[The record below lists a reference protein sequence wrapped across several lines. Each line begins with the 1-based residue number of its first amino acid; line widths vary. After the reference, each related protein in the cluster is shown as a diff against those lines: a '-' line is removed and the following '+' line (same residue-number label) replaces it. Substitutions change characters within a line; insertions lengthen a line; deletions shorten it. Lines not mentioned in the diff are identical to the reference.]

1 MLERRLRLWSGLV
14 VAAFVIPHLINHV
27 FGIASLGA
35 MDEARRYLNA
45 LWRNP
50 LGGTILY
57 GAFLVHF
64 VLGLVALYRRPHL
77 RMARWEAVQLILG
90 LLVWPLLLAHAIGTR
105 ATEQLLDV
113 NVNYAFVVAS
123 IWSSGLWIILKQ
135 SALLLV
141 VWGHLA
147 VGLHFWLRLK
157 PWYPKAVPVLYP
169 AAVLLPLL
177 ALLGFWRA
185 GFEVQALAADLAWIE
200 GVFAEYRASPAHL
213 RAIQGNLEPILLS
226 IMAGLVVL
234 TLIARLV
241 RHHYRS
247 AHGSYALSLPD
258 GHTLRGPVGQTIL
271 ETLGSAGVSHA
282 SVCGGR
288 GRCTTCRVSV
298 GAATEH
304 LHPPNE
310 TEERALARIGAPADI
325 RLACQTRP
333 RHDLRIT
340 PLLPPD
346 ASAVHGRLPGG
357 VHGREQDVAVLFA
370 DLRGSTRLG
379 EQRLPYDVLFVLNLF
394 FAEMT
399 AALNETNG
407 HYAQFNGDGLMA
419 LYGLEKGVGAGSREA
434 FAGAARMLARLD
446 SLNRALRGEL
456 SEPLRMGIGI
466 HAGEAI
472 VGTMGP
478 PHSPLLSAI
487 GDNINI
493 AARLESQTKEFGS
506 TLVVSEAVADLAGL
520 DTKDLE
526 RHHVTVKGRAAPI
539 PVLAIP
545 DAESLSALMREK
557 PATADSSV
565 VRPNPAQAPSGPGAP
580 AAP

>member
-1 MLERRLRLWSGLV
+1 MLERQLRLWSGLV
-14 VAAFVIPHLINHV
+14 IAAFVIPHLINHV
-27 FGIASLGA
+27 FGIASIEAMEGA
-35 MDEARRYLNA
+35 RPHINA
-45 LWRNP
+45 FWKTP
-50 LGGTILY
+50 VGGFLLY
-57 GAFLVHF
+57 GSFLIHF
-64 VLGLVALYRRPHL
+64 VLGLIALCQRSHL
-77 RMARWEAVQLILG
+77 RMARWEAIQLILG
-90 LLVWPLLLAHAIGTR
+90 LLVWPLLMLHVIGTR
-105 ATEQLLDV
+105 FSHQALEIEVT
-113 NVNYAFVVAS
+113 YAYVVLA
-123 IWSSGLWIILKQ
+123 IWSYGPWMIAKQ

-147 VGLHFWLRLK
+147 AGLHFWLRLK
-157 PWYPKAVPVLYP
+157 PWYPKAVPILYP
-169 AAVLLPLL
+169 LAVLLPLL

-185 GFEVQALAADLAWIE
+185 GLEAQALAADPAYAQA
-200 GVFAEYRASPAHL
+200 VFAEYLASPEHL
-213 RAIQGNLEPILLS
+213 RAILLNLEPILLAMM
-226 IMAGLVVL
+226 IALVTL
-234 TLIARLV
+234 TLIARVV
-241 RHHYRS
+241 RHYYRN
-247 AHGSYALSLPD
+247 ARGTYALSLPD
-258 GHTLRGPVGQTIL
+258 GRMLRGPVGQTIL
-271 ETLGSAGVSHA
+271 ETLKSGGVEHA

-298 GAATEH
+298 GEAAGH
-304 LHPPNE
+304 LPLPNE
-310 TEERALARIGAPADI
+310 TEQKALARIDASPDI

-357 VHGREQDVAVLFA
+357 VHGREQEVAVMFA

-379 EQRLPYDVLFVLNLF
+379 EQRMPYDVLFVLNLF

-399 AALNETNG
+399 AALRETGG

-419 LYGLEKGVGAGSREA
+419 LYGLESGIETGSHQA
-434 FAGAARMLARLD
+434 FAGAARMLARLEA
-446 SLNRALRGEL
+446 LNRGLRGEL
-456 SEPLRMGIGI
+456 TEPLRMGIGI

-493 AARLESQTKEFGS
+493 AARLEGQTKEFGC
-506 TLVVSEAVADLAGL
+506 TVVASEAVAEWAALDGDGL
-520 DTKDLE
+520 D

-545 DAESLSALMREK
+545 DAESLAALIEEK
-557 PATADSSV
+557 
-565 VRPNPAQAPSGPGAP
+565 RPGAP
-580 AAP
+580 PTRPKSAQSPSAPCGPAAP